1 MSSTVK
7 FVEGSYIKVT
17 FQNSPF
23 EIMDEYC
30 LRMTNLY
37 QGTTSVSSN
46 LICRKTSTTELL
58 IEGYQTINAGTTLSF
73 DIYLKV
79 STNSVTTWSS
89 IRAYIQVFSKDD
101 KAIIEAIT
109 NSLASYSTSQ
119 GAQVLKL

>member
-30 LRMTNLY
+30 LRMTNFY

-46 LICRKTSTTELL
+46 LICRRTSTTELL

-79 STNSVTTWSS
+79 ATNSVTTWSS

-101 KAIIEAIT
+101 KAIIQAIT
-109 NSLASYSTSQ
+109 SNLASYSTAQ